1 MKKADLIYNI
11 SIGIAL
17 IGELFF
23 HITDITY
30 YINGIDKYSEPFMYS
45 GILFITV
52 LISRRIIKKRET
64 EHNNRKSLLT
74 FLACV
79 ILLKDFFFPLLY
91 VENGKVCNPSCDG
104 KTIIIEY
111 DNPIHLSTIK
121 IKRPV
126 AFLFSKDI
134 IDGVTITDG
143 RADAEIKWV
152 EDRKIYVKLYC
163 ERKEV
168 CACYCVDEKYKAE
181 EITLEQYD
189 SMQAIEIQNVNSH
202 CSDE

>member
-11 SIGIAL
+11 SIAIVF

-30 YINGIDKYSEPFMYS
+30 YINGIDKLSAPYMYS

-64 EHNNRKSLLT
+64 EHNNKKSLLT

-79 ILLKDFFFPLLY
+79 ILIKNFNSPFVY
-91 VENGKVCNPSCDG
+91 NENGKVCNPSFGG
-104 KTIIIEY
+104 KTIVIEY
-111 DNPIHLSTIK
+111 NNFFVHVSTIK

-126 AFLFSKDI
+126 CILFSEDI
-134 IDGVTITDG
+134 IDGVTITDD
-143 RADAEIKWV
+143 RADAEIKWA

-163 ERKEV
+163 EREEV
-168 CACYCVDEKYKAE
+168 CVCYCVDEKYKAE

-189 SMQAIEIQNVNSH
+189 SKQAVEIQNVNH
-202 CSDE
+202 DDVH

>member
-11 SIGIAL
+11 SIGIVF

-91 VENGKVCNPSCDG
+91 IENGKVCNPSCDG

-111 DNPIHLSTIK
+111 DNFVRLSTIK

-126 AFLFSKDI
+126 AFLFSEDI
-134 IDGVTITDG
+134 IDGITTEEG
-143 RADAEIKWV
+143 RSDAEIKWAD
-152 EDRKIYVKLYC
+152 DRKVYVKLYC

-168 CACYCVDEKYKAE
+168 CVCYCVDDKYKAE

-189 SMQAIEIQNVNSH
+189 SKQAVEIQNVNH
-202 CSDE
+202 DDVH